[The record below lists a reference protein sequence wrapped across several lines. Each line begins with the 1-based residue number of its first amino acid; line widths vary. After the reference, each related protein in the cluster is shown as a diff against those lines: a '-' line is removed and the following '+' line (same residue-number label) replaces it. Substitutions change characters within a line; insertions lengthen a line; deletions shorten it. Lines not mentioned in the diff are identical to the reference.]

1 MPGGGLTGSTS
12 VCLQKPGGEEVVK
25 QNIAKRDEILQVI
38 QENIDDLRFQERN
51 AGSAGGGGAAGSGG
65 AGAAQGRDRMMGAG
79 KSECFLP
86 AHLPVCVGSPDDE

>member
-1 MPGGGLTGSTS
+1 M
-12 VCLQKPGGEEVVK
+12 VK

-65 AGAAQGRDRMMGAG
+65 AGAAQGRDRLMGAG
-79 KSECFLP
+79 KSECLACAFAGL
-86 AHLPVCVGSPDDE
+86 CWFTG